1 MRVLI
6 PFAPRDPK
14 TRLSEILNVE
24 ERHLFAEVMLEDVAV
39 AVEMAGGIPEIL
51 STDMIE
57 SQWKVIVDDRPLS
70 VAVNGVL
77 EKSKM
82 PIAIVMSDLAI
93 ATADSIRKL
102 IESEGEISIAPGNL
116 GGTNSFVTWRE
127 DFRVDYHGT
136 SYLDHVKIA
145 EELGANVTEV
155 DSFRLATDIDVKE
168 DLIEILIH
176 GEGKSRDWLIEKG
189 FHLEVKGQ
197 NRVGIH
203 RSRKG

>member
-1 MRVLI
+1 MRVVI

-24 ERHLFAEVMLEDVAV
+24 ERHSFAEVMLEDVAV

-51 STDMIE
+51 STDRIE
-57 SQWKVIVDDRPLS
+57 SRWKVIVDDRPLS

-77 EKSKM
+77 ENSKM

-93 ATADSIRKL
+93 ATADSIRRL
-102 IESEGEISIAPGNL
+102 LESEGEISIVPGNL
-116 GGTNSFVTWRE
+116 GGTNAFVTRRE

-145 EELGANVTEV
+145 EELGSNVTEV

-176 GEGKSRDWLIEKG
+176 GEGKSRDWLIERG

-197 NRVGIH
+197 NRVGVY
-203 RSRKG
+203 RSEMR